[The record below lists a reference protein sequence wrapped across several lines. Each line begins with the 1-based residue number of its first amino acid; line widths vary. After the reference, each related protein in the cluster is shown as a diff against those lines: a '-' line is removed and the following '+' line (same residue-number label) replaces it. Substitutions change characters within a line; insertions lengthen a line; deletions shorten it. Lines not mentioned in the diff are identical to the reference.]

1 MNQYHWD
8 LVDPV
13 ADNLY
18 ISHHGMK
25 GMRWGERQWQNK
37 DGSLT
42 PAGRI
47 HYGVGKAK
55 EAAGQA
61 IGKVKTA
68 VGEKV
73 KELKYGKT
81 YNDDVI
87 GNVKTKFGKTQYTNL
102 DGTLNEKGKQLASN
116 FTTKEIEHNN
126 KYYDKMINKYKKAA
140 EAYKDEPLVAKK
152 FEQMA
157 KSAEESR
164 DRTNANL
171 QNLSLDQMLTIQMQ
185 RNQKAAK
192 IAAGAAGVVG
202 AGALVGAAVN
212 EDINKQMNDMF
223 NSIGPDTLMSTVN
236 DLSQT
241 EVGRKGMQMVDSS
254 IRMYADARA
263 YVVGTAI
270 DQSMNRLNAMGI
282 PQKAGQMVGNA
293 ATEAANSMANSGAPE
308 AYAKIG
314 SKFMNTFL
322 DESSGSMSNFNTQA
336 TTMLNNA
343 ERATKLAQDI
353 RTEGSAASSAISK
366 VLNADINSVGSTAA
380 SNVGLVDRAVN
391 TAIRSTQGQASQS
404 TQDYVESLKAAGHTL
419 AEIERETGLSRQ
431 LINSIL

>member
-18 ISHHGMK
+18 IAHHGMK

-61 IGKVKTA
+61 INKVKTA

-73 KELKYGKT
+73 KEFKYGKT
-81 YNDDVI
+81 YNDDII

-140 EAYKDEPLVAKK
+140 EAYKDEPLIAKK

-192 IAAGAAGVVG
+192 IAAGAAGIVG
-202 AGALVGAAVN
+202 AGALIGAATN

-223 NSIGPDTLMSTVN
+223 NSIGPDTLMNTVN

-241 EVGRKGMQMVDSS
+241 EAGRKGMQMVDSS

-270 DQSMNRLNAMGI
+270 DQSMNRLNSMGI
-282 PQKAGQMVGNA
+282 PQKAGQMVGTA
-293 ATEAANSMANSGAPE
+293 ASEAANSVANSGAPE
-308 AYAKIG
+308 TYAKIG

-322 DESSGSMSNFNTQA
+322 DESSGSISNFNSQA
-336 TTMLNNA
+336 NTL
-343 ERATKLAQDI
+343 LD
-353 RTEGSAASSAISK
+353 
-366 VLNADINSVGSTAA
+366 TA
-380 SNVGLVDRAVN
+380 DRANRTANDLKNTMNDFSTGASMVDKAVN
-391 TAIRSTQGQASQS
+391 QTIRNTSGTASQS

-431 LINSIL
+431 LIKSIL

>member
-47 HYGVGKAK
+47 HYGVGKAR
-55 EAAGQA
+55 EAIETAGTN
-61 IGKVKTA
+61 IKTA
-68 VGEKV
+68 FSEKI
-73 KELKYGKT
+73 KEMKYGKT

-140 EAYKDEPLVAKK
+140 EAYKDEPLIAKK

-192 IAAGAAGVVG
+192 IAAGAAGIVG
-202 AGALVGAAVN
+202 AGALIGAATN

-223 NSIGPDTLMSTVN
+223 NSIGPDTLMNTVN

-241 EVGRKGMQMVDSS
+241 EVGRKGMQMVDNS

-263 YVVGTAI
+263 YVVGTAL
-270 DQSMNRLNAMGI
+270 DQSMNRLNQMGV
-282 PQKAGQMVGNA
+282 PQKAGQMVGTA
-293 ATEAANSMANSGAPE
+293 ANEAALSIQNSGAAE
-308 AYAKIG
+308 NYAKIG
-314 SKFMNTFL
+314 STFINTFVN
-322 DESSGSMSNFNTQA
+322 ESSGSVDTFANSVNNLA
-336 TTMLNNA
+336 TSANNISTA
-343 ERATKLAQDI
+343 ANNI
-353 RTEGSAASSAISK
+353 AASSKEVRDVITAPS
-366 VLNADINSVGSTAA
+366 NTPSASTK
-380 SNVGLVDRAVN
+380 
-391 TAIRSTQGQASQS
+391 
-404 TQDYVESLKAAGHTL
+404 DYVKSLANAGMS
-419 AEIERETGLSRQ
+419 AVQIANQTGMTEEFIRMLM
-431 LINSIL
+431 